1 MGRVIFKIKDD
12 IILEQDNRLTIDDI
26 NNIKNIISMV
36 KLINIDDIEVEH
48 ISDTVS
54 TFNDFELSDYD
65 VTADGVLISFK
76 DFEPINGIK
85 CLSNSLDDL
94 LDKICEKN
102 VEEFFVLT
110 K

>member
-1 MGRVIFKIKDD
+1 MGKVVFKIKED
-12 IILEQDNRLTIDDI
+12 IVLEQDSRLTINDV

-48 ISDTVS
+48 ISDTDN
-54 TFNDFELSDYD
+54 TFNSFELSDYD
-65 VTADGVLISFK
+65 VKADGVLICFK
-76 DFEPINGIK
+76 DFEPINGVG

-102 VEEFFVLT
+102 VENFLELR